1 MVKYTQKNNS
11 GLKCFTV
18 PSGKVVCA
26 KKSKFKP
33 YDINK
38 DKRLTTKAKKK
49 MMATRIQQRVRK
61 QKELKKPKPQKPT
74 AKGVMTIEK
83 KIKGK
88 KLKNKST
95 IKPLLTKS
103 KPKPKPKRRIIV
115 VKKKKQKK
123 KEKKAVRTIV
133 RKLES
138 NIRVKKAKKIVRQKR
153 AVALRKKQSDDEF
166 REAQRTRREDPFR
179 AKRLLEESERDV
191 REMKMKREARD
202 RAEDEETD
210 RLYRERRKKEGFT
223 VRTGNYSFTYN
234 APQPKPD
241 GSKNWWE

>member
-103 KPKPKPKRRIIV
+103 KPKPKRLIV
-115 VKKKKQKK
+115 RKTINVKKRKQKK
-123 KEKKAVRTIV
+123 KEKKAGSKIV
-133 RKLES
+133 KKLKS
-138 NIRVKKAKKIVRQKR
+138 NIKVRKAKKIVRQKR
-153 AVALRKKQSDDEF
+153 AVALRKKQSDDDF
-166 REAQRTRREDPFR
+166 DDWRDATRV
-179 AKRLLEESERDV
+179 KRNLEESEMAVEVMR
-191 REMKMKREARD
+191 KKREARD

-210 RLYRERRKKEGFT
+210 RLYKERRKKEGFT

>member
-18 PSGKVVCA
+18 PTGKVVCA

-153 AVALRKKQSDDEF
+153 AVALRKKQSDDDF
-166 REAQRTRREDPFR
+166 DDWRDATRV
-179 AKRLLEESERDV
+179 KRNLEESEMAVEVMR
-191 REMKMKREARD
+191 KKREARD
-202 RAEDEETD
+202 RAEEAETD
-210 RLYRERRKKEGFT
+210 RLYKERRKKEGFT

>member
-1 MVKYTQKNNS
+1 MVKYTKKNNS

-18 PSGKVVCA
+18 PTGKVVCV

-33 YDINK
+33 YNINK

-61 QKELKKPKPQKPT
+61 QKELKKPKPT

-103 KPKPKPKRRIIV
+103 KPKPKRRIIV
-115 VKKKKQKK
+115 VKKRKQKK
-123 KEKKAVRTIV
+123 KEKKAGSKIV
-133 RKLES
+133 RKLKS
-138 NIRVKKAKKIVRQKR
+138 NIRVKKAKKILGDKR
-153 AVALRKKQSDDEF
+153 AIKVRKQQSDDNF
-166 REAQRTRREDPFR
+166 DDWRKATR
-179 AKRLLEESERDV
+179 AKRNLEESEMAGEVMR
-191 REMKMKREARD
+191 KKREARD